1 MIMKKILL
9 ASVLVL
15 CTTICMSQEVR
26 YGVRGALNISN
37 LDFEPDANFENK
49 HRNGFA
55 FAGFVDFG
63 LSENLSFT
71 TELQWSAEGGKDQRL
86 RADYI
91 QMPLLLKLSTSD
103 RLSFMA
109 GPQAALKTWKNRDG
123 FSTFAF
129 SGVVG
134 AEYMITS
141 ELFIDVRYSYGFTN
155 ILDEDITDLEAKNHV
170 AQFGFGIKL

>member
-1 MIMKKILL
+1 MKRILL
-9 ASVLVL
+9 VSILT
-15 CTTICMSQEVR
+15 CFTTLSFSQDIR
-26 YGVRGALNISN
+26 YGVRAAINISN

-63 LSENLSFT
+63 FSEDLSLR
-71 TELQWSAEGGKDQRL
+71 TELQWSAEGGKDESL

-109 GPQAALKTWKNRDG
+109 GPQVALKTWENRDG
-123 FSTFAF
+123 FSTLAF
-129 SGVVG
+129 SGVIG

-141 ELFIDVRYSYGFTN
+141 ELFIDARFAYGFSN
-155 ILDEDITDLEAKNHV
+155 ILDSDETDLEAKNHV
-170 AQFGFGIKL
+170 IQFGFGIKI

>member
-1 MIMKKILL
+1 MKKILL
-9 ASVLVL
+9 AFVLVGF
-15 CTTICMSQEVR
+15 TTIAMSQEVR
-26 YGVRGALNISN
+26 YGIRGSLNVSN
-37 LDFEPDANFENK
+37 LDFDPDATFSNK

-63 LSENLSFT
+63 FSEEVSLR
-71 TELQWSAEGGKDQRL
+71 TELQWSAEGGKDEAI

-91 QMPLLLKLSTSD
+91 QLPIMLRLATSD
-103 RLSFMA
+103 RLSFGV
-109 GPQAALKTWKNRDG
+109 GPQIALKTWKNNDG

-141 ELFIDVRYSYGFTN
+141 ELFVDARFSYGLSN
-155 ILDEDITDLEAKNHV
+155 ILDKDLTDLEAKNHV
-170 AQFGFGIKL
+170 MQFGFGIKI

>member
-1 MIMKKILL
+1 MKKILL
-9 ASVLVL
+9 ALVL
-15 CTTICMSQEVR
+15 MFFTTICVSQDVR
-26 YGVRGALNISN
+26 YGTRIALNNSN
-37 LDFEPDANFENK
+37 LDFDPDANFENK

-63 LSENLSFT
+63 FT
-71 TELQWSAEGGKDQRL
+71 EDISLRTELQWSAEGGKDESI

-91 QMPLLLKLSTSD
+91 QMPILLKLSTSD

-109 GPQAALKTWKNRDG
+109 GPQIALKTWKNKDG
-123 FSTFAF
+123 FSTLAF

-141 ELFIDVRYSYGFTN
+141 ELFIDVRFAYGLTN
-155 ILDEDITDLEAKNHV
+155 ILDEDETDLEAKNHV
-170 AQFGFGIKL
+170 IQFGFGIKI